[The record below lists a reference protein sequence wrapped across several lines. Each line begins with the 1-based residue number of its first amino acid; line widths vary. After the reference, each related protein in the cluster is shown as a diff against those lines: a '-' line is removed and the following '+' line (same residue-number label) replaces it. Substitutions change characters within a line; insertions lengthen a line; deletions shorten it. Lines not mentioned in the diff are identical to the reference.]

1 MTDGFHQTWLTLSRL
16 ISKYKWR
23 QMCFA
28 EILLLYHLVI
38 AQIHNDPLQGDL
50 HPSNYHERK
59 RRWGDAAHPG
69 FHFHFLKLH
78 TTHHI
83 VHLTGASHYE
93 RPVDP
98 RIEADVFEGLSSMV
112 GGLRQRRNFVTTVI
126 LVMLARLCGPSKW
139 NTSEAR
145 SCKAATYSKSRHRQ
159 IFEGGIS
166 WNKSSSQ
173 RRRLIDP
180 LIKALM
186 CVVINDRSVQRRCN
200 FEIKLLLASFDRWPT
215 HCFAHFSV

>member
-1 MTDGFHQTWLTLSRL
+1 
-16 ISKYKWR
+16 
-23 QMCFA
+23 MCFA

-126 LVMLARLCGPSKW
+126 LVMLALRPKQVKYGRSQELQGRHIQQVPPPTNIWRRHLLKYIFQPKKTADRPLDQSFNVRRNKW
-139 NTSEAR
+139 QI
-145 SCKAATYSKSRHRQ
+145 CAA
-159 IFEGGIS
+159 
-166 WNKSSSQ
+166 
-173 RRRLIDP
+173 P
-180 LIKALM
+180 L
-186 CVVINDRSVQRRCN
+186 
-200 FEIKLLLASFDRWPT
+200 
-215 HCFAHFSV
+215 

>member
-98 RIEADVFEGLSSMV
+98 RIEADVFEGLKAPWWEV
-112 GGLRQRRNFVTTVI
+112 CDRDAI
-126 LVMLARLCGPSKW
+126 LWQLWYWWCWLCGPSKW

-215 HCFAHFSV
+215 HCF